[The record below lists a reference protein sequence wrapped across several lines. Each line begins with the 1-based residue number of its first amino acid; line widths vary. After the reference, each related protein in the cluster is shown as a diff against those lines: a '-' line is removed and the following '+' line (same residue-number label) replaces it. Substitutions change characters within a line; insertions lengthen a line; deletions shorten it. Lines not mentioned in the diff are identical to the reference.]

1 MEVVMADN
9 MPTKLRTGRA
19 VGAMLGAAYGDAL
32 GWPNERIG
40 KSKAPKQ
47 PQGHLREFRRWT
59 RRSGGRFFPHEEIIE
74 AGEYSDDTQLIL
86 CLSRSL
92 LHGDFWWDHFT
103 QIELPFWTAYERGGG
118 GATKRAA
125 GAWIDGSMPWNIGRK
140 PQAVKRYFDAGGN
153 GVAMRVVPHIIRLIE
168 SSDFKPLSVNVM
180 RDGITT
186 HGHPRALLGA
196 LVYSYALWLSLKRD
210 TKLAYG
216 ELIEDLINNVGVWSA
231 LPEKSELPDDWWNQA
246 DYTLK
251 DYGKLWDVTQSEILD
266 YLSICRNEICKGAL
280 SIDDDVLQKLQCF
293 NRQVSGAGTVAAI
306 AAVYLASRHAAD
318 PINGVIKAAFA
329 IGSDTDTIASM
340 TGGLLGCI
348 NGTDWLSSL
357 RGGIQDAACIEKAA
371 LELLSDKYEKF
382 ADRKTIKQTVLKN
395 WLEAAVKIPDAGAV
409 TLLDGRRAIVKCAS
423 DQIGR
428 SGKYRV
434 QFRKFISDDGQS
446 IYINKISKG
455 DFTARSANNSQPNRI
470 NQNINLSESPEGE
483 MLIYQTDDGR
493 VRLDVRLENETIW
506 LTQQMIAELF
516 QTSVPNISMHIK
528 NIYNERELFPEATV
542 KDFLTVRQEGNRG
555 VQRKLTYYN
564 LDMIIS
570 VGYRVKSLIAT
581 RFRIWATQRLKE
593 YLIKGFLMDDERLK
607 NPPVKGSAIPD
618 YFDEMLARI
627 RDIRSSERR
636 MYLRVKEIFAM
647 AGDYDPSW
655 SQTTKFF
662 SVIQN
667 KLYFAATGLTAAELI
682 HTRANAH
689 RPNMALTNWQ
699 KDEIRKTDVTI
710 AKNYLT
716 EDEIDQLNRIVV
728 MWLDFAEDQAKRRKQ
743 VFMKDW
749 EQKLDEFLRFN
760 GRNVLTSA
768 GRISKKDADFYAKN
782 EYKQFAERR
791 RERKESAGHKESIKQ
806 LEEAA
811 KKLLKKDN

>member
-1 MEVVMADN
+1 MADN
-9 MPTKLRTGRA
+9 IATMHRAGRA

-40 KSKAPKQ
+40 KSNAPNQ
-47 PQGHLREFRRWT
+47 PQGRLQEFRRWT

-92 LHGDFWWDHFT
+92 LHGNFWWDHFT
-103 QIELPFWTAYERGGG
+103 QIELPFWTIYERGGG

-125 GAWIDGSMPWNIGRK
+125 GAWIDGSTPWDINRK

-153 GVAMRVVPHIIRLIE
+153 GVAMRVLPHIIRLIE
-168 SSDFKPLSVNVM
+168 SCDFKPIAVNVM

-196 LVYSYALWLSLKRD
+196 LVYSFALWLSLRRD

-216 ELIEDLINNVGVWSA
+216 ELIEDLIKNVGVWSV
-231 LPEKSELPDDWWNQA
+231 LPEKSELPHNWWNQA
-246 DYTLK
+246 NHTLK
-251 DYGKLWDVTQSEILD
+251 NYEKLWDSTQSEILV
-266 YLSICRNEICKGAL
+266 YLSVCRNEIGKGAL
-280 SIDDDVLQKLQCF
+280 SIDDDVLKKLQCF
-293 NRQVSGAGTVAAI
+293 NRQISGAGTVASI
-306 AAVYLASRHAAD
+306 AAVYLASRYAAD

-348 NGTDWLSSL
+348 NGTGWLSSV
-357 RGGIQDAACIEKAA
+357 RGGIQDVAYIEKTA
-371 LELLSDKYEKF
+371 LKLLSEKYERVVNLE
-382 ADRKTIKQTVLKN
+382 AIKRTVLKN
-395 WLEAAVKIPDAGAV
+395 WLDGAVKILDEGSI
-409 TLLDGRRAIVKCAS
+409 TLLDGRKAVVECAP
-423 DQIGR
+423 DQIGQ
-428 SGKYRV
+428 SGKYLV
-434 QFRKFISDDGQS
+434 QFRKFISDDGQN

-455 DFTARSANNSQPNRI
+455 DFTSQLASNSKPNRI
-470 NQNINLSESPEGE
+470 NQNINLSDPTEGE
-483 MLIYQTDDGR
+483 MLIYQTENGQ
-493 VRLDVRLENETIW
+493 VQLEVRLENETVW
-506 LTQQMIAELF
+506 LTQQMIADLF

-528 NIYNERELFPEATV
+528 NIYNEKELLPEATV
-542 KDFLTVRQEGNRG
+542 KDFLTVRREGNRD
-555 VQRKLTYYN
+555 VQRELTYYN

-570 VGYRVKSLIAT
+570 VGYRVKSFIAT

-593 YLIKGFLMDDERLK
+593 YIVKGFLLDDERLK
-607 NPPVKGSAIPD
+607 NPPVKDSAIPD

-636 MYLRVKEIFAM
+636 LYLRVKEIFTL

-655 SQTTKFF
+655 SETTKFF
-662 SVIQN
+662 SIIQN
-667 KLYFAATGLTAAELI
+667 KLHFAATGLTAAELI
-682 HTRANAH
+682 HKRANAH
-689 RPNMALTNWQ
+689 RPNMGLTNWQ
-699 KDEIRKTDVTI
+699 KDEIRKTDITI
-710 AKNYLT
+710 AKNYLM
-716 EDEIDQLNRIVV
+716 EDEIDKLNRIVV

-760 GRNVLTSA
+760 DRNVLTNA

-782 EYKQFAERR
+782 EYEQFVKYRR
-791 RERKESAGHKESIKQ
+791 ANKESAGYQESIRQ
-806 LEEAA
+806 LENVA
-811 KKLLKKDN
+811 KKLAPK